1 MDGVYYD
8 IAGLVF
14 IIGGYIAQIAVF
26 IENTYAIPYVSN
38 RAQPDQKVITT
49 GLYRFVR
56 HPMYSSFLIFAIGCS
71 MFFGSYLAMLAV
83 NMLAVSMVPRILEE
97 EKVLKGYLE
106 GYDEYCKEVKN
117 RLVPGIW

>member
-26 IENTYAIPYVSN
+26 IENRFAIPYSSN

-56 HPMYSSFLIFAIGCS
+56 HPMYSSLLIFAIGCS
-71 MFFGSYLAMLAV
+71 MFLGSYLSMLAV
-83 NMLAVSMVPRILEE
+83 NVLAVSMVPRILEE
-97 EKVLKGYLE
+97 EKALKGYLE
-106 GYDEYCKEVKN
+106 GYDKYCKEVKY